1 MPDMH
6 SAMCSESVN
15 IEQVDVATA
24 PQMIF
29 ETQAAKARGVSDRW
43 IKDLAAEDGLN
54 KTAAREQEDREAIGG
69 LRTPHKSVKR
79 LPGVDQYRQWLWPI
93 LRKALPDD
101 KVLKQAMLTLGVTDT
116 PAELRDAALK
126 LRSELGRELH
136 TEVLKNEGLQGPLVH
151 GLAVL
156 LQDPDE
162 PARKWLLEGA
172 APLGIE
178 MPI

>member
-1 MPDMH
+1 M
-6 SAMCSESVN
+6 
-15 IEQVDVATA
+15 
-24 PQMIF
+24 
-29 ETQAAKARGVSDRW
+29 
-43 IKDLAAEDGLN
+43 
-54 KTAAREQEDREAIGG
+54 
-69 LRTPHKSVKR
+69 
-79 LPGVDQYRQWLWPI
+79 DQYRQWLWPI

-101 KVLKQAMLTLGVTDT
+101 IVLKQAMLTLGVTDT

-162 PARKWLLEGA
+162 PARKWLLGGV